1 MRSQGECVRQWIL
14 AAHGKD
20 LNKQNR
26 TTTDWCLTLPQI
38 LGCSCGIPESSAGD
52 STK

>member
-1 MRSQGECVRQWIL
+1 MRSQGERVRQWIL

-26 TTTDWCLTLPQI
+26 TTTDWPDLA
-38 LGCSCGIPESSAGD
+38 SD
-52 STK
+52 SGVQLWNS